1 MNAKNILAGGFIG
14 GIVLFVVNFV
24 VSAIILAVAPYD
36 IFSLGGIRP
45 ADDPLLV
52 FFFVAPFILSFAA
65 AIVFDLVKG
74 SLHGTPSSKGAIFGA
89 ALFLIYTVPSLFVT
103 FTSMDYPTGFYFE
116 NLLFGILGF
125 PLIGV
130 IYAMLWE
137 RLP

>member
-1 MNAKNILAGGFIG
+1 MNAKNIVAGGFIG

-36 IFSLGGIRP
+36 IFTLGGMR
-45 ADDPLLV
+45 AAEDPLLV
-52 FFFVAPFILSFAA
+52 FFFAYPFVLSFAA
-65 AIVFDLVKG
+65 AVIYDLVKG
-74 SLHGTPSSKGAIFGA
+74 SLHGTSSGRGATFGA
-89 ALFLIYTVPSLFVT
+89 ALFLIYTVPSIFIT
-103 FTSMDYPTGFYFE
+103 FTSMDYPMGFYFE

-125 PLIGV
+125 PLVGV